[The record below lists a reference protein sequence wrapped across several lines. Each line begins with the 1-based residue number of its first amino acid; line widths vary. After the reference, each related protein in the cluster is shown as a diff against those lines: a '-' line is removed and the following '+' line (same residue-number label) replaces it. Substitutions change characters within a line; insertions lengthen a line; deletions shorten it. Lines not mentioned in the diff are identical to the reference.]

1 MLYFG
6 MPRAKNISRQTRILL
21 SVLVANPQSW
31 RHGYEL
37 SKLTELKSGTLYPL
51 LIRLSEHGLLESK
64 WLPVEQ
70 PGRPPRHVYRLT
82 PNGLALARTQAA
94 ERHTTPIIRKPQV
107 KPA

>member
-1 MLYFG
+1 
-6 MPRAKNISRQTRILL
+6 MPRSRNISRQTRILL
-21 SVLVANPQSW
+21 SVLASGQQNW

-51 LIRLSEHGLLESK
+51 LMRLSEQGLLESK

-82 PNGLALARTQAA
+82 PGGLALARAQAA
-94 ERHTTPIIRKPQV
+94 QERRPVTIRKPVV

>member
-1 MLYFG
+1 
-6 MPRAKNISRQTRILL
+6 MPRSRNVSRQTRILL

-64 WLPVEQ
+64 WLPVDQ

-82 PNGLALARTQAA
+82 TAGLALARAQAVEPDA
-94 ERHTTPIIRKPQV
+94 TPIIRKAQA

>member
-1 MLYFG
+1 MLSLG

-21 SVLVANPQSW
+21 SILVANPQSW

-51 LIRLSEHGLLESK
+51 LIRLSEAGFLESK
-64 WLPVEQ
+64 WLPIDQ

-82 PNGLALARTQAA
+82 PSGLALARAQCTDNRVAAVTRKLQA
-94 ERHTTPIIRKPQV
+94 